1 MQLPD
6 LPSPVSPFNFF
17 DTDKALKSDSIKKS
31 TSDRY
36 LIVPSTKVSVLFPS
50 TSQGQLQNRFEA
62 SPYNLRSKFEGCQKS
77 QMQSLESIQ
86 LEMKTIMGDAE
97 EEHKFSNQQEISS
110 KLPVVQRSPLTSAE
124 LNLGIC
130 KEEKVVDIVK
140 KPESVEH
147 KIEDSTD
154 AVGVIES
161 RDKSSRRSS
170 RRKKNGCHGH
180 ASEST
185 MSGNKNSENED
196 AKSLLSET
204 LLQLDAKLSNKNYS
218 KVTHTSRNTKQET
231 SNLKLQQ
238 KKKNPPDLS
247 KSHEVNYMKKKSHEN
262 QSLKKDIKNPQLRK
276 CQSVN
281 LGSKSDGHGKNMYV
295 RKVAEKTTRKAS
307 LIRGRPNTVKSGLPT
322 DLCQRFNNDSII
334 MPNSDFVENPSLLT
348 NNTKDKE
355 FSLPDQEPQ
364 VKESASIPNHNEKET
379 NRLDKRVS
387 PLNLKFQFFT
397 LSSPP
402 TTSPINNSI
411 PDLKSN
417 LNTAFSIFDDSS
429 FTKQDSESHLNT
441 QLDASRKRKS
451 SLPVFDENAISSG
464 SKIPRMRKSL
474 DAASRKSSL
483 NKASTDLKRKS
494 SSSLSNENSTKIPV
508 KCANSLK
515 DLSMLDVSMNDSC
528 FKTPNKIASPDS
540 IIWMSGKKYL
550 DANFPQNEEP
560 FNKRESIAMI
570 LKQKPG
576 HVQSKVHLWDTKVRE
591 SVYCTRSV
599 PTYSTPTSAFIDKE
613 AFQKQ
618 RSNSQRNR
626 KPMSVSKSGNSAN
639 SNTNRIKPP
648 LPPPPKFVA
657 PEANTPSPNVSRPLK
672 EVTNVSFGMNESK
685 NSVNSS
691 LSKDEFGLLDISL
704 ENLVPKK
711 IRRKVSRNSF
721 TDLTPQK
728 RQKRVSRSESSPC
741 PRPVRRAPRIIPEST
756 DGRQSPVL
764 EDYLAVP
771 MQRLLRSSTSK
782 SGSCLSIEKLRSDQ
796 LTDEWQCEM

>member
-17 DTDKALKSDSIKKS
+17 NSDKALKSDSIKKS

-36 LIVPSTKVSVLFPS
+36 LIVPSTKVSVLFS
-50 TSQGQLQNRFEA
+50 SASQGQLQNRFEA
-62 SPYNLRSKFEGCQKS
+62 SPYNLRSKIEGCQKS
-77 QMQSLESIQ
+77 QMQSLESIE
-86 LEMKTIMGDAE
+86 LEMKTIMGDAD

-110 KLPVVQRSPLTSAE
+110 KLPVVQKSPLTSAE
-124 LNLGIC
+124 LNLEIC
-130 KEEKVVDIVK
+130 NEKRVVDIVK

-147 KIEDSTD
+147 EIEDSTS
-154 AVGVIES
+154 AVGIIEL
-161 RDKSSRRSS
+161 RDKSSRRSSS
-170 RRKKNGCHGH
+170 RRKKNGCHI
-180 ASEST
+180 SES
-185 MSGNKNSENED
+185 GNRNSENGD

-204 LLQLDAKLSNKNYS
+204 LLQLDAKLSNKSNS
-218 KVTHTSRNTKQET
+218 KVPHTSRNTKQET

-238 KKKNPPDLS
+238 KKKNPLDLP
-247 KSHEVNYMKKKSHEN
+247 KSHEVNNMKKKSHEN
-262 QSLKKDIKNPQLRK
+262 QSLMKKDIKNPQLRK

-281 LGSKSDGHGKNMYV
+281 LGSKSDSNGKNMFV

-322 DLCQRFNNDSII
+322 DLCQRFNNESII

-348 NNTKDKE
+348 NNTKDE
-355 FSLPDQEPQ
+355 VFSLPDQEAQ
-364 VKESASIPNHNEKET
+364 VKESESIPNHNEKET
-379 NRLDKRVS
+379 NCLDKRVS

-402 TTSPINNSI
+402 TTSPINNAS

-417 LNTAFSIFDDSS
+417 SNRAFSIFDDSS
-429 FTKQDSESHLNT
+429 ITKQDSESHLKT
-441 QLDASRKRKS
+441 QLDASQKRKS
-451 SLPVFDENAISSG
+451 SLPVFDENALSSG
-464 SKIPRMRKSL
+464 SKVPRMRKSL

-494 SSSLSNENSTKIPV
+494 SSSLSNENPTKIPV
-508 KCANSLK
+508 KCADSLK
-515 DLSMLDVSMNDSC
+515 DLSMLDASMNDSC

-618 RSNSQRNR
+618 RSSSQRSR
-626 KPMSVSKSGNSAN
+626 KPMSITKSCNSAN
-639 SNTNRIKPP
+639 SNKNRIKPP

-657 PEANTPSPNVSRPLK
+657 PEANTPSPNASRPLK

-711 IRRKVSRNSF
+711 NRKKVSRNSF
-721 TDLTPQK
+721 TDRTPQK

-741 PRPVRRAPRIIPEST
+741 PRPVRRAPRIVPEST
-756 DGRQSPVL
+756 VGRQSPVL

-771 MQRLLRSSTSK
+771 TQRLLRSSTSK